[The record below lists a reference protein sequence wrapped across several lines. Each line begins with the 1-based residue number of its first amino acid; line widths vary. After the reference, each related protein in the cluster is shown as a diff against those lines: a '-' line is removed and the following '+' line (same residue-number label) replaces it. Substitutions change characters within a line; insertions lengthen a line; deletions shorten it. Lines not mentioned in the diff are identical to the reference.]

1 MAKLTREDKVE
12 IYRRRKIGMSISV
25 LANEYGVGVEIIKHL
40 VRLIDYHGEDVLRN
54 EKNRTYSVR
63 LKEEIINKVLIDG
76 QSNNETAVEYGLSSS
91 GMLTNW
97 IKSYK
102 ENNYVIVEKTK
113 GKKKNTMTKTEEV
126 EKRVDYADMSDEEKI
141 QYLER
146 RNLQL
151 EKSNLYLEAEA
162 EYLKKLHAV
171 VQKSKQQ
178 QKKK

>member
-1 MAKLTREDKVE
+1 
-12 IYRRRKIGMSISV
+12 MSISV

-102 ENNYVIVEKTK
+102 ENNYVIVEKKRGRKT
-113 GKKKNTMTKTEEV
+113 TAMTKIKDKEEIN
-126 EKRVDYADMSDEEKI
+126 KYDSMSSEEKI
-141 QYLER
+141 KHLE
-146 RNLQL
+146 N
-151 EKSNLYLEAEA
+151 KVLYLEADN
-162 EYLKKLHAV
+162 EYLKKLRAV
-171 VQKSKQQ
+171 IQKKKQQ